1 VIRTF
6 RSLAIALALCGSSVQ
21 AATLADAT
29 QAFLNVIAV
38 SGREEEAAQF
48 ILTRLAGLPTAR
60 DAFGNVVLTVGSG
73 EPRRLVACAL
83 GEPGFIVT
91 GIGEDGWLRV
101 VPTGDYI
108 PIGALWTQ
116 SYEGNVVRVGGER
129 GWVPG
134 AVVVRSVHLMQE
146 GGPPETPLTP
156 EGMYVDV
163 GAESAAEAAA
173 LGVRLLEP
181 VALIRRPVRLA
192 GDLIAGPSAAQKA
205 ACAALTDAA
214 RRASRAPGRGTAVLA
229 WTTNDHLNG
238 AGLAHLLRSQAPF
251 EEVILMRPGFGW
263 EQQEEGGPAFR
274 PLPLPGIGIL
284 GAGSLSPEIR
294 ELTAAPH
301 LDRFGGAFNSA
312 TPWGSARVGYL
323 GVPARYPGTP
333 VETISLRDVKG
344 LSDAL
349 VAAVRGDT
357 AVAVEAPPL
366 SPTPA
371 LPESGSQHEEAAR
384 LLGSLVERYGVSG
397 AEGPVREEILRHL
410 PEWAKPEI
418 DGKAN
423 VAVMLGSGDEH
434 VLFVAHMDEVG
445 FRVEEILPDGRL
457 RLQPRGG
464 LLRSVWEAQAALVH
478 GERGPVPAVF
488 EPRED
493 WWTSGKWAHP
503 GPLTVYLG
511 VSSAREA
518 EALGVRVG
526 STATM
531 PKTMDRMGPHRVLG
545 RSFDDRVGSTAL
557 LLALRRLDP
566 TKLTRRVTF
575 AWVVEEEVG
584 LQGSRSLAERMTD
597 LTAVHPVDTFV
608 SSDSPLESKRFAHAR
623 LGRGVVLRSMDNGFL
638 APRELIAR
646 YAALAERNGIPV
658 QVGFTGGATDGMAFL
673 ADVPV
678 MLPFSW
684 PGRYSHSPVE
694 VADLRDLETL
704 VAMIVAVATEEAAP
718 PGSPP

>member
-1 VIRTF
+1 MIRRLTILLF
-6 RSLAIALALCGSSVQ
+6 LAAVLPAR
-21 AATLADAT
+21 AATLADET

-38 SGREEEAAQF
+38 SGREEDAAQF
-48 ILTRLAGLPTAR
+48 ILTRLGGLSTTR
-60 DAFGNVVLTVGSG
+60 DGFGNVVLTVGSG

-83 GEPGFIVT
+83 GEPGFLVT
-91 GIGEDGWLRV
+91 GIEEDGWVRV
-101 VPTGDYI
+101 VPAGDDI
-108 PIGALWTQ
+108 PVGALWTQ

-129 GWVPG
+129 GWIPG
-134 AVVVRSVHLMQE
+134 AVAVRSVHLMQE
-146 GGPPETPLTP
+146 GGPPEKPLTP
-156 EGMYVDV
+156 EGMYIDV
-163 GAESAAEAAA
+163 GAESAAEAVA
-173 LGVRLLEP
+173 LGVRLLDP

-192 GDLIAGPSAAQKA
+192 GDLLAGPSAAQKA
-205 ACAALTDAA
+205 ACVAVAEAA
-214 RRASRAPGRGTAVLA
+214 RRTSRSPGPGTAVFA

-238 AGLAHLLRSQAPF
+238 AGLAHLLRDQAPF
-251 EEVILMRPGFGW
+251 EEVILLRPGFGW
-263 EQQEEGGPAFR
+263 EQQEDGRDVFR

-301 LDRFGGAFNSA
+301 LDRLGSAFGPDR
-312 TPWGSARVGYL
+312 PWSSARVGYL

-333 VETISLRDVKG
+333 VETISLRDVKA

-349 VAAVRGDT
+349 VQAVRGDT
-357 AVAVEAPPL
+357 AAAAEAPPL
-366 SPTPA
+366 SPAPIPT
-371 LPESGSQHEEAAR
+371 ETGGGHEEAAR
-384 LLGSLVERYGVSG
+384 LLGTLVERYGVSG

-410 PEWAKPEI
+410 PAWAKPEI

-423 VAVMLGSGDEH
+423 VSVTFGSGDEH

-493 WWTSGKWAHP
+493 WWTADKWAHS
-503 GPLTVYLG
+503 GSLTAYLG
-511 VSSAREA
+511 VSSAKQA

-531 PKTMDRMGPHRVLG
+531 PKKMDRMGPHRVLG

-557 LLALRRLDP
+557 VLALRRIDP
-566 TKLTRRVTF
+566 AKLGKRVTF

-584 LQGSRSLAERMTD
+584 LHGSRALAERLPD

-608 SSDSPLESKRFAHAR
+608 SSDSPIESSRFARTR
-623 LGRGVVLRSMDNGFL
+623 LGQGVVLRGMDNGFL

-646 YAALAERNGIPV
+646 YAALAEGNGLPV

-673 ADVPV
+673 AGVPV

-704 VAMIVAVATEEAAP
+704 VEMIVAVATEDAAT
-718 PGSPP
+718 PGSTP